1 MEAVSK
7 ELAKEV
13 SAEISAAV
21 TEILKKHNLIFTK
34 QTTKFGDEFG
44 YTMGATAV
52 KLNEDGINL
61 LSSDV
66 IAYQRNGYMGQ
77 IKKVDGSLD
86 FVELTAKIGQKFAV
100 QGKTYSFA
108 GVLSRGKLKIIG
120 VETVSKQASVFADTI
135 IHKLNAKS

>member
-1 MEAVSK
+1 
-7 ELAKEV
+7 
-13 SAEISAAV
+13 
-21 TEILKKHNLIFTK
+21 
-34 QTTKFGDEFG
+34 
-44 YTMGATAV
+44 MGATAV